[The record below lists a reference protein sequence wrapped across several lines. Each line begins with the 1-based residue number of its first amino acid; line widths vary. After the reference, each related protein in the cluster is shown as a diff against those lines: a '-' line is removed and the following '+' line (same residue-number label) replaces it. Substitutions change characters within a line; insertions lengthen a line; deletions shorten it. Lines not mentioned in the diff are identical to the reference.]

1 MATDSR
7 ANACCSD
14 GDTFC
19 DECFPAPH
27 ADSIDGLEYRTDAA
41 ELVGKV
47 SFTRE
52 GFLRADA
59 VVARAGVL
67 EYPQPDGT
75 MRREFWPPAEAKAQL
90 DSLTLLPMTND
101 HPWGEKPLPL
111 VTPANAKRLQ
121 VGHTGQAFRMDG
133 HKVVGPV
140 VVTDG
145 EAIQQV
151 KTGGRRQLSLG
162 YLSRVVREDGVFEG
176 QPYTHRQERVAFNHL
191 ALVAKARAGS
201 EATLRLDG
209 QEDRMEKKFVT
220 VKLDGIDYE
229 AAPEVANAL
238 AKAQA
243 ERDSARAE
251 MTAKQDA
258 ATALQAK
265 LDSAATEL
273 ETLKKQDNAAAIREA
288 AKKRAGLER
297 VATRVLPQTEHVKLD
312 GMSDDEIRRAVI
324 MAKQPTAKLDGRD
337 EVYVQAR
344 FDSVVEALP
353 ERDSKIPQQREQL
366 TPRHDGT
373 QPESADAARDRMIR
387 DMQAAG
393 RPKAA

>member
-1 MATDSR
+1 
-7 ANACCSD
+7 
-14 GDTFC
+14 
-19 DECFPAPH
+19 
-27 ADSIDGLEYRTDAA
+27 
-41 ELVGKV
+41 
-47 SFTRE
+47 
-52 GFLRADA
+52 
-59 VVARAGVL
+59 
-67 EYPQPDGT
+67 
-75 MRREFWPPAEAKAQL
+75 
-90 DSLTLLPMTND
+90 
-101 HPWGEKPLPL
+101 
-111 VTPANAKRLQ
+111 
-121 VGHTGQAFRMDG
+121 
-133 HKVVGPV
+133 
-140 VVTDG
+140 
-145 EAIQQV
+145 
-151 KTGGRRQLSLG
+151 
-162 YLSRVVREDGVFEG
+162 
-176 QPYTHRQERVAFNHL
+176 
-191 ALVAKARAGS
+191 
-201 EATLRLDG
+201 
-209 QEDRMEKKFVT
+209 
-220 VKLDGIDYE
+220 
-229 AAPEVANAL
+229 
-238 AKAQA
+238 
-243 ERDSARAE
+243 

-366 TPRHDGT
+366 APRHDGGNP
-373 QPESADAARDRMIR
+373 PESADAARERMIR